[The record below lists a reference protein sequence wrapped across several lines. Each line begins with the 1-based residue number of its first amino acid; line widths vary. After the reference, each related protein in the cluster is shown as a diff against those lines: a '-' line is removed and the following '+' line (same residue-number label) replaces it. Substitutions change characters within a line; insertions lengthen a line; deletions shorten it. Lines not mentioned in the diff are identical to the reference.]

1 MGIEFGKII
10 TRHQVDEDTAKI
22 TTEGYYSGAINTL
35 EIEHELQKKTSKTTL
50 LSDLLDCIT
59 LGKDAPELSISV
71 KRGRDGQPA
80 MIVTRYRV
88 EKKHYDVKHMV

>member
-1 MGIEFGKII
+1 MGIDFGKRI
-10 TRHQVDEDTAKI
+10 TRKQIDADTI
-22 TTEGYYSGAINTL
+22 SIVTEGFFAGELNTL
-35 EIEHELQKKTSKTTL
+35 ETEHEIQKKTSKASL

-59 LGKDAPELSISV
+59 IGKDSPELSISV

-80 MIVTRYRV
+80 MIITRYRV